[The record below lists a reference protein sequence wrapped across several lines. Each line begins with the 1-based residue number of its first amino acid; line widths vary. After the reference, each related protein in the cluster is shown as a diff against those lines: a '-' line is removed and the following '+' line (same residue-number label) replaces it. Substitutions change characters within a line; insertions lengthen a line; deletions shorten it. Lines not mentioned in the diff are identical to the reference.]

1 MVDDSISLGPELA
14 AATGVDPRSS
24 IKFDDRGSLHNTY
37 YDANGKRVYDC
48 KFGIEDD
55 DSDKPVTESSSG
67 IAEIEELH
75 SSNSTRTIVF
85 IVILV
90 ILLAIVGFTFGI
102 ITKLGGM

>member
-14 AATGVDPRSS
+14 AAAGVDPRSS

-55 DSDKPVTESSSG
+55 DTVHPVTESNSV

-75 SSNSTRTIVF
+75 SSNSIRTIVF